1 MHGSSPWRPSDAG
14 KVERAVSTTTE
25 PRSRERDLPN
35 PDDEREVDLG
45 RHWHSLV
52 HRWWLPVAGLIV
64 GALIAYLVTIG
75 GSQVYTAKSTI
86 YLGQPLSPV
95 GSVQLQSQA
104 TNPSTVGQVI
114 HSEAALRQAARAAGI
129 PVRKLRGH
137 VTSRPVAGALTKLGQ
152 TPLVLISVTGK
163 TPRQTQVAAN
173 TLAQIVIHQTSSY
186 VNKLIASLQ
195 AQIDGYTQSLNV
207 IDRSLSSNGLSG
219 TGQARRVDPA
229 RPDRRSA
236 HDREAA
242 ARRRAGS
249 RARPADHV
257 RGGDQDD
264 RAQQAQLGDRRR
276 SDRPAHR
283 HRRRAPLGAG
293 GQDRPPPRLTRR
305 NARRQ
310 AGCRRRAC
318 ARRGER

>member
-1 MHGSSPWRPSDAG
+1 M
-14 KVERAVSTTTE
+14 STTTE

-64 GALIAYLVTIG
+64 GALIGYLVTIG

-152 TPLVLISVTGK
+152 TPLVLVSVTGA

-219 TGQARRVDPA
+219 TDKLVASIQRAQIVDQLTTAKQQLAVAQEVELGRQITFAAATKTTARSKRNSVIVGGLIGLLIGIAAALLWEPAGRIARRPA
-229 RPDRRSA
+229 
-236 HDREAA
+236 
-242 ARRRAGS
+242 
-249 RARPADHV
+249 
-257 RGGDQDD
+257 
-264 RAQQAQLGDRRR
+264 
-276 SDRPAHR
+276 
-283 HRRRAPLGAG
+283 
-293 GQDRPPPRLTRR
+293 
-305 NARRQ
+305 
-310 AGCRRRAC
+310 
-318 ARRGER
+318 